1 MLKTAE
7 VSPMN
12 ITFLERMETFM
23 GGGVFVAVTKKY
35 VSTTEYSLNTKCEVL
50 WGKITIAGTKPL
62 YEELVSKTSYIHPRH
77 VTHLHYWLPFVIKI
91 VQLSY
96 NMFLLWVTSIWRG
109 EQCLQSDLKWEWVT
123 CRSGQK
129 RFWNKRKFYSFIF
142 LYVCSFC
149 DRVRKQFLQL

>member
-1 MLKTAE
+1 
-7 VSPMN
+7 
-12 ITFLERMETFM
+12 METFM

-96 NMFLLWVTSIWRG
+96 NMFLLWVTSIWTWWTMSAKWFKVG
-109 EQCLQSDLKWEWVT
+109 MSDMQEWTEEV
-123 CRSGQK
+123 
-129 RFWNKRKFYSFIF
+129 
-142 LYVCSFC
+142 LE
-149 DRVRKQFLQL
+149 